1 MLLSRPEVAARTAVV
16 LYYCPGLKEDS
27 VNKLCHSLLAKTAI
41 LFTKAIIALHWKKIF
56 WMAINI

>member
-1 MLLSRPEVAARTAVV
+1 MLLSRPEVAAQTAVV

-27 VNKLCHSLLAKTAI
+27 VNKLCHSLLTKT
-41 LFTKAIIALHWKKIF
+41 AIIALHWKKIF